1 MLATITAAVSSSM
14 ASGGVYS
21 DGVVDNPTV
30 NINIIDGDSGGIL
43 MLQPTGST
51 IVGPN
56 QTATYTIQ
64 LTKAPTAPV
73 TVTILTD
80 GKTLVSS
87 ADPRFEATGGADG
100 APAVVFGSSG

>member
-1 MLATITAAVSSSM
+1 
-14 ASGGVYS
+14 
-21 DGVVDNPTV
+21 
-30 NINIIDGDSGGIL
+30 

-56 QTATYTIQ
+56 QTATYTLQ

-87 ADPRFEATGGADG
+87 TDSRFTATGGAGG
-100 APAVVFGSSG
+100 APAVMFDSSNWNLPITITVSVNPNAPAVVGDQPVQVFPAQPH